1 MILLKKTILEG
12 YDKMAKPISPSPVIE
27 GEDAIEII
35 KNMNDSPSEEYK
47 ELAKDIKSQRFVPF

>member
-1 MILLKKTILEG
+1 LEG

-27 GEDAIEII
+27 GEAAIEII

>member
-1 MILLKKTILEG
+1 
-12 YDKMAKPISPSPVIE
+12 MAKPISPSPVIE

-35 KNMNDSPSEEYK
+35 KKMNDSPSEEYK

>member
-1 MILLKKTILEG
+1 MEG